1 MSINSI
7 KLISWNIKGI
17 SNKVKRYKVLSHLRS
32 LSCDV
37 AMLQEVHVK
46 ETEVMKLRQRWV
58 GQVFSS
64 PGNGAILIISGY
76 LQNQKCTLV
85 NIYAPNT
92 GQIDFLSSLT
102 VVLPKFAGDPILV
115 GGDFNMTGDPL
126 LDRSKRPLP
135 SDRALSAAF
144 TEFKN
149 TLALTDVWRTL
160 NPMTREYSFY
170 SKVHNSYSRIDF
182 LLLPKELLENVI
194 DSQIHRIIISDHAPV
209 PESIVK
215 DLLCPRGNVGWEYLA
230 YTCII

>member
-1 MSINSI
+1 ME
-7 KLISWNIKGI
+7 
-17 SNKVKRYKVLSHLRS
+17 NKVKRYKVLSHLRS

-64 PGNGAILIISGY
+64 PGNGAAKGVSILISKRMSFRILEQIIDPDGRYLIISGY

-102 VVLPKFAGDPILV
+102 
-115 GGDFNMTGDPL
+115 
-126 LDRSKRPLP
+126 RPLP

-160 NPMTREYSFY
+160 NPMTREYRFY

-194 DSQIHRIIISDHAPV
+194 DSQIHNIIISDHAPV
-209 PESIVK
+209 FPTV
-215 DLLCPRGNVGWEYLA
+215 LLN
-230 YTCII
+230 II